1 MQETS
6 RLRLWFWL
14 MVVPA
19 GAIFILTILLR
30 QSAQI
35 AADKRLEQE
44 YAEQRA
50 AGERAQADREAER
63 LGKQKTAGERC
74 ARLAR
79 SMLEARSDDALLIL
93 VTPPHCDV
101 GCDLVASA
109 NRVTEQYAG
118 LGLRGLW
125 VATAQQRETRAPT
138 PSAMKRIVVPDCSA
152 FLSGRQSDFI
162 VLGRDGSVVHHGLAA
177 AGPMHYPR
185 ESNDATL
192 LDAVRSGMAT
202 R

>member
-1 MQETS
+1 MQESS

-35 AADKRLEQE
+35 AADKRLEQQ

-50 AGERAQADREAER
+50 DAERAQADRETER
-63 LGKQKTAGERC
+63 VGKQKSAAERC

-79 SMLEARSDDALLIL
+79 GMLEARGNDALLIL
-93 VTPPHCDV
+93 VTPPHCDT
-101 GCDLVASA
+101 GCPLVASA
-109 NRVTEQYAG
+109 NRITEQYAG

-125 VATAQQRETRAPT
+125 VTTAQQRETHAAT

-152 FLSGRQSDFI
+152 FLAGRQSDFI
-162 VLGRDGSVVHHGLAA
+162 VLGRSGAVAHHGMA
-177 AGPMHYPR
+177 AGNLDDYPLDHG
-185 ESNDATL
+185 EAAM
-192 LDAVRSGMAT
+192 LDAVRAGMAM